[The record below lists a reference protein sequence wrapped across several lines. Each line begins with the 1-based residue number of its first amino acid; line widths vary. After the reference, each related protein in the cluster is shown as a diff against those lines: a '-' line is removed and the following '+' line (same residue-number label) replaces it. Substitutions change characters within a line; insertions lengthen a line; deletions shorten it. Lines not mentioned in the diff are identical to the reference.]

1 MKLLSEN
8 SHEPSVRN
16 HKNTLLIGSS
26 MVRSIGSKDK
36 SPVDVQSYS
45 GASVDDLTKHL
56 DKNSLTYKRIIK
68 FLSYE

>member
-16 HKNTLLIGSS
+16 RKNTLLMGSS
-26 MVRSIGSKDK
+26 MVRSISKDK
-36 SPVDVQSYS
+36 SLVDVQSYS
-45 GASVDDLTKHL
+45 GASLDDLTKHL
-56 DKNSLTYKRIIK
+56 DNNSLTYKRIIK